1 VRTDFRETSPTL
13 SGTCFGTDDL
23 ILARS
28 VYESVFA
35 DIDPEWPNDPTGPLA
50 AYWRAV
56 DSHSAAYLIHLARV
70 LWQLSNK
77 NVTAKSFPILRN
89 KVQMLLRPPSSTSYE
104 ETLIELEVASS
115 LSERISPISF
125 EPLVPAGLS
134 NAPSKPTS
142 PDYGLRLPDS
152 DVTVE
157 VTVWHWQVLRNWDV
171 MTSELKTRLA
181 AKLDRSGVRRH
192 VSIELP
198 LKASSDGILDVIA
211 KTAIQ
216 EMSAS
221 ATGELELDTT
231 AGNAKIQW
239 FEVPRFQSIDQVD
252 FTQLPPGLD
261 VAIVGA
267 CTVESVFGCSTQP
280 IMNDRSI
287 DDALRS
293 LRKALDR
300 KINQR
305 HRSLPH
311 VLTLGLGHQRLHW
324 DWVLPMFAQRIW
336 PNEKYKWIS
345 ALCAFDPQRNWTLGA
360 ARTRLTFEWN
370 PSATIPAPNSLRATA
385 EAGASYHM

>member
-1 VRTDFRETSPTL
+1 VSSRWPGSRDEWIRLSASRWIVLDRQQTTLYSSSVRTDFRETSPTL

-142 PDYGLRLPDS
+142 PDYVFVFQIPMLPSRL
-152 DVTVE
+152 
-157 VTVWHWQVLRNWDV
+157 L
-171 MTSELKTRLA
+171 
-181 AKLDRSGVRRH
+181 SGTG
-192 VSIELP
+192 
-198 LKASSDGILDVIA
+198 KYC
-211 KTAIQ
+211 
-216 EMSAS
+216 
-221 ATGELELDTT
+221 ATG
-231 AGNAKIQW
+231 
-239 FEVPRFQSIDQVD
+239 
-252 FTQLPPGLD
+252 
-261 VAIVGA
+261 
-267 CTVESVFGCSTQP
+267 
-280 IMNDRSI
+280 M
-287 DDALRS
+287 
-293 LRKALDR
+293 
-300 KINQR
+300 
-305 HRSLPH
+305 
-311 VLTLGLGHQRLHW
+311 
-324 DWVLPMFAQRIW
+324 
-336 PNEKYKWIS
+336 
-345 ALCAFDPQRNWTLGA
+345 
-360 ARTRLTFEWN
+360 
-370 PSATIPAPNSLRATA
+370 
-385 EAGASYHM
+385 